1 MNAVLYLFGSGGAFF
16 VGAALVLAGIVTFAA
31 RRSRVVATLL
41 AVVGLILIAFSAVP
55 LPYWLYGL
63 AGGVSV
69 LWLAAERSGG
79 RLRSRRGWLR
89 GAAAA
94 VWLAAVAVELPH
106 HVLPAVPPV
115 AGRPALH
122 VIGDSLAAGTGSKDE
137 ETWPRRLARV
147 HGIEVV
153 GLSRVGVTT
162 ASALGQAEKL
172 PVDGGVVLVEI
183 GGNDLLGP
191 TSAAD
196 FDHDLG
202 ELLGRV
208 CRPGRV
214 VIMVELPLP
223 PLCNG
228 FGLAQRRRAAE
239 HGVALIPRRVLMS
252 VLTADGATTDGLHL
266 TPAGH
271 ERMADALWGS
281 IRSAYGL

>member
-1 MNAVLYLFGSGGAFF
+1 MNAVLYLFGGGGAFF
-16 VGAALVLAGIVTFAA
+16 VGVALVLAGIAIFAVQ
-31 RRSRVVATLL
+31 RSRVVATLL
-41 AVVGLILIAFSAVP
+41 AVVGLILIAFSAIP

-89 GAAAA
+89 DAGAGI
-94 VWLAAVAVELPH
+94 WLAAVAVELPH
-106 HVLPAVPPV
+106 HILPAVPPT
-115 AGRPALH
+115 GDRPTLH
-122 VIGDSLAAGTGSKDE
+122 VIGDSLAAGTGSKQE

-153 GLSRVGVTT
+153 DLSRVGATT
-162 ASALGQAEKL
+162 ISALGQAEKL
-172 PVDGGVVLVEI
+172 PADGGVVLIEI

-196 FDHDLG
+196 FDRDLG
-202 ELLGRV
+202 ELLARV
-208 CRPGRV
+208 CRPGRAV
-214 VIMVELPLP
+214 LMVELPLP
-223 PLCNG
+223 PPCNG

-239 HGVALIPRRVLMS
+239 HGVALIPRRVLMG
-252 VLTADGATTDGLHL
+252 VLTADDTTTDGLHL

-271 ERMADALWGS
+271 GRMADALWDA
-281 IRSAYGL
+281 IRPAYGH